1 MWVKKVGVKKVGV
14 KKKLGVKKVGVKKLG
29 IMKITSK
36 GFICDD
42 KQTDKQTIRQTDKQ
56 TNYLVNSIVY
66 QNKGHSASGKKSC
79 KLVLLKKW
87 FKRNKDTLVKKK
99 SKKLKKKWG

>member
-1 MWVKKVGVKKVGV
+1 MEV

-42 KQTDKQTIRQTDKQ
+42 RQTDKQ
-56 TNYLVNSIVY
+56 TNKQTNKQTDKIVE
-66 QNKGHSASGKKSC
+66 SGPPTKNERGR
-79 KLVLLKKW
+79 VVKW
-87 FKRNKDTLVKKK
+87 
-99 SKKLKKKWG
+99 SKEPN